1 MADILIVEDDRR
13 INELIRRT
21 LQMTGHKGLTSHS
34 GGEALCVLEKMRPDL
49 VLLDLG
55 LPDMDGFKL
64 MKELKEIGG
73 FPVICVTARD
83 EISDRVKG
91 LIGGAEDY
99 IVKPFA
105 VEELLAR
112 IQVVLRRERKADS
125 VFKIGN
131 ITLDVS
137 CSKVW
142 KNEMEVKLTYQE
154 FKLLKIL
161 IQNRNLSL
169 SRERLIELAWGM
181 DYDGND
187 RTVDI
192 HIQRLRK
199 KLELEDR
206 IKTIF
211 KYDYRLDV

>member
-21 LQMTGHKGLTSHS
+21 LQMTGHKGLTAHS

-91 LIGGAEDY
+91 LMGGAEDY

-105 VEELLAR
+105 VEELFAR
-112 IQVVLRRERKADS
+112 IQVALRRERKADS
-125 VFKIGN
+125 VF
-131 ITLDVS
+131 
-137 CSKVW
+137 
-142 KNEMEVKLTYQE
+142 
-154 FKLLKIL
+154 
-161 IQNRNLSL
+161 
-169 SRERLIELAWGM
+169 
-181 DYDGND
+181 
-187 RTVDI
+187 
-192 HIQRLRK
+192 
-199 KLELEDR
+199 
-206 IKTIF
+206 
-211 KYDYRLDV
+211 